1 VAESNVKRFDVV
13 DHTADAGIV
22 SYGRDLREAFAN
34 AAHGMF
40 SLIAEAPEGTEDFSR
55 QVDIQSPDREALLVD
70 WLNELIFIFEMDHAI
85 LSSFEVDD
93 ISENR
98 LRARVGGQRIDP
110 ARHRLKTEVKAATYH
125 SLRIDEGNG
134 FTIRV
139 ILDM

>member
-1 VAESNVKRFDVV
+1 VKRFDVI

-22 SYGRDLREAFAN
+22 AYGCDLREAYAN

-40 SLIAEAPEGTEDFSR
+40 SLIAEDPEGTEDFSR

-70 WLNELIFIFEMDHAI
+70 WLNELIFIFEVDHAI
-85 LSSFEVDD
+85 LSSFEIDD
-93 ISENR
+93 LSENR
-98 LRARVGGQRIDP
+98 LLARVRGHRIDP

-125 SLRIDEGNG
+125 TLRIDEGNG
-134 FTIRV
+134 CSIRV